1 MSACKEIIFA
11 LNRNANG
18 IKFENLRINLK
29 KLDLFHSIFQEMS
42 KGVEVG
48 VKGGSS
54 ETKKSSE
61 VSVQGKQQTGK
72 RSAEN
77 GTW

>member
-1 MSACKEIIFA
+1 MD
-11 LNRNANG
+11 
-18 IKFENLRINLK
+18 LK
-29 KLDLFHSIFQEMS
+29 KLKLFRLLQEKS

-77 GTW
+77 GTGFI

>member
-1 MSACKEIIFA
+1 LRIIFY
-11 LNRNANG
+11 
-18 IKFENLRINLK
+18 KYKLK
-29 KLDLFHSIFQEMS
+29 EAGYFRLILQEKS

-54 ETKKSSE
+54 ETKKASE

-77 GTW
+77 GT

>member
-1 MSACKEIIFA
+1 
-11 LNRNANG
+11 
-18 IKFENLRINLK
+18 LK
-29 KLDLFHSIFQEMS
+29 LFRLLLQEKS

-48 VKGGSS
+48 AKGGSS
-54 ETKKSSE
+54 ETKKASD

-77 GTW
+77 GT

>member
-1 MSACKEIIFA
+1 
-11 LNRNANG
+11 
-18 IKFENLRINLK
+18 LK
-29 KLDLFHSIFQEMS
+29 LKLFPLLQEKS
-42 KGVEVG
+42 KGVEVA

-54 ETKKSSE
+54 ETKKASE

-77 GTW
+77 GRSLISSAFLFFRLWIH